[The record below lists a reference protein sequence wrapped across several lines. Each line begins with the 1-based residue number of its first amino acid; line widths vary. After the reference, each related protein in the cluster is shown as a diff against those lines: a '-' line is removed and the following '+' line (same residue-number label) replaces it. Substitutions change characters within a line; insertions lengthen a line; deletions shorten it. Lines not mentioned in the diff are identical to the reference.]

1 MGIMQYCIAVRN
13 CVSGFF
19 MSLLS
24 TWWMCV
30 CVLHRLVFNYANLIC
45 LLEVSLVIESYRR
58 RSVDSIEEP
67 TSTHEL
73 RNLHIK
79 QRSWIR
85 SWGVFPSAWLAV
97 APVPQGTQ
105 RGQHLRRRPEALR
118 AADVI
123 RVGPQSAGR
132 RQCGRTN
139 WWVFVTSPG
148 RWSSL
153 FFLVFRDLFLPITS
167 YQYQSTYFL
176 CMYFFC

>member
-1 MGIMQYCIAVRN
+1 MQYCITSIRKY
-13 CVSGFF
+13 SGFL

-24 TWWMCV
+24 TWEMCA
-30 CVLHRLVFNYANLIC
+30 CVLHWQVFNYVNLIC

-79 QRSWIR
+79 QRSWVR

-97 APVPQGTQ
+97 APVPQGAQ
-105 RGQHLRRRPEALR
+105 CGQHLRRGPEALR
-118 AADVI
+118 AADVV
-123 RVGPQSAGR
+123 RVGSQPAWR
-132 RQCGRTN
+132 RQCSRTN

-148 RWSSL
+148 RWPSL
-153 FFLVFRDLFLPITS
+153 FFLVFRDIFLPITS
-167 YQYQSTYFL
+167 YQYKSTYFL
-176 CMYFFC
+176 CMYSFVN